1 MEIYDDTIYIF
12 TKFIDFFFNFNYILN
27 ETLLKLN
34 V

>member
-1 MEIYDDTIYIF
+1 MEIYDDTVYIF
-12 TKFIDFFFNFNYILN
+12 TKFIDFYFNYILN

>member
-12 TKFIDFFFNFNYILN
+12 TKFIDFFNFNDILN